1 MFGIGPQEIFI
12 IFIIALVIFGPKR
25 LPEVAKS
32 MAKAVNSFKKAANS
46 ITEEVKSAADLD
58 DISEEA
64 DPKKT

>member
-25 LPEVAKS
+25 LPEVAKTL
-32 MAKAVNSFKKAANS
+32 AKGVNSFKKAANS
-46 ITEEVKSAADLD
+46 ITEEVKSAVDLD

-64 DPKKT
+64 DRKKN